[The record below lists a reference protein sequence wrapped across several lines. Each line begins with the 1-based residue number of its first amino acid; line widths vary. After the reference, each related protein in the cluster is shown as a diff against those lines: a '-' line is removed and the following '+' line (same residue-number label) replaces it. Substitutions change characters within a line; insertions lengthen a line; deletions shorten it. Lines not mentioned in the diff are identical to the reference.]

1 MPPFGM
7 CRREV
12 RKGKFKPTPPAS
24 GKLPDWSA
32 NGKPASKHQGY
43 RDLTPEEISSMNTI
57 KDMAEDIRVELEA
70 LESLPE
76 VDKRWLAIGKTNLQQ
91 GFMAVIRSIAKP
103 TTF

>member
-1 MPPFGM
+1 MENQH
-7 CRREV
+7 RSI
-12 RKGKFKPTPPAS
+12 K
-24 GKLPDWSA
+24 
-32 NGKPASKHQGY
+32 GY

-76 VDKRWLAIGKTNLQQ
+76 VDKRWLAIGKSNLQQ

>member
-1 MPPFGM
+1 MENQH
-7 CRREV
+7 RII
-12 RKGKFKPTPPAS
+12 K
-24 GKLPDWSA
+24 
-32 NGKPASKHQGY
+32 GY

>member
-1 MPPFGM
+1 MENQH
-7 CRREV
+7 RSI
-12 RKGKFKPTPPAS
+12 K
-24 GKLPDWSA
+24 
-32 NGKPASKHQGY
+32 GY
-43 RDLTPEEISSMNTI
+43 RDLTPEEISSMNVI
-57 KDMAEDIRVELEA
+57 KDFAENIRVELEL

>member
-1 MPPFGM
+1 M
-7 CRREV
+7 E
-12 RKGKFKPTPPAS
+12 
-24 GKLPDWSA
+24 
-32 NGKPASKHQGY
+32 NQHQHIKGY